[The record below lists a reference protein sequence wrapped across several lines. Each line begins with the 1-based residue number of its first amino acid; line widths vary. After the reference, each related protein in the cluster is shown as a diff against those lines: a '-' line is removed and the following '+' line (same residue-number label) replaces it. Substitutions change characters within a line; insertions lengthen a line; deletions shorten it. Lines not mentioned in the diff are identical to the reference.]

1 MQGGEKETK
10 KKRFIITTVTTSCL
24 FALPFTPIPEGMFFL
39 MPGIA
44 EAAAFLGILAWIE
57 LKSRAVSKKTAA
69 TKNELIS
76 TLDKSIDK
84 LTGEAAAAT
93 DPEIINVLN
102 KELTELYKER
112 SQDLAGHRKKL
123 RDNIHKL
130 EQDEKSLQIESESLK
145 EQLIQKA
152 EDELDKII
160 ENKDTTQT
168 STAPPL
174 PK

>member
-10 KKRFIITTVTTSCL
+10 KKRLIITTVTTSCL
-24 FALPFTPIPEGMFFL
+24 FVLPFTPIPEGMFFL

-44 EAAAFLGILAWIE
+44 EGAAFLAILAWIE
-57 LKSRAVSKKTAA
+57 FKGRAVSKKTAA
-69 TKNELIS
+69 TKSELLS

-84 LTGEAAAAT
+84 LTGEVAAAT
-93 DPEIINVLN
+93 SPAIIKVLN

-112 SQDLAGHRKKL
+112 SQDLAIHRKKL
-123 RDNIHKL
+123 RDDIHKL
-130 EQDEKSLQIESESLK
+130 EQDEKALKTESESLK
-145 EQLIQKA
+145 DQLTQKA
-152 EDELDKII
+152 EEELDKII

-174 PK
+174 ST